1 MKQHYKSWGL
11 YPPGKH
17 KDVIKLNWINS
28 IPDLS
33 RIETSVLPYGL
44 GRSYGDNCLNMD
56 NTLLDTSGISRFI
69 EFDKQSGIIKCEAG
83 LSFAEILKV
92 IVPNGWFFPVTP
104 GTKFVTVGGAIANDV
119 HGKNHHIAGTF
130 GKHIKSFELLKS
142 NGKKFICSATKN
154 TELYKATIGGMG
166 LTGLILWAQFKL
178 KPIKNAYID
187 AETIKFKN
195 LDEFFEL
202 SRKSYKDYEYIVS
215 WIDCS
220 SGGKNFGRGLFFRGN
235 HSNLDKSELPQPK
248 PPKRL
253 IFPFTAP
260 AFLLNRFTLKIANG
274 ILYRS
279 QIKKY
284 KKSIKHYDPFF
295 YPLDSI
301 LNWNRMY
308 GKQGFFQYQCVVP
321 YTDGGT
327 AIKQLLERI
336 SKSGKGSFLA
346 VLKTMGSI
354 DSPGILSFPREG
366 VTLALDF
373 ANHGEKTHKL
383 FVDLD
388 KIVMSVG
395 GALYPCK
402 DARMSKEI
410 FNFSYSRLDEFKKYI
425 DPKFSSSQ
433 WRRLSGESN

>member
-11 YPPGKH
+11 YPPAKH
-17 KDVIKLNWINS
+17 KNVIKLHWIS
-28 IPDLS
+28 DIPDLS
-33 RIETSVLPYGL
+33 RIETLVLPYGL
-44 GRSYGDNCLNMD
+44 GRSYGDNCLNND

-69 EFDKQSGIIKCEAG
+69 EFDKKSGIIKCEAG
-83 LSFAEILKV
+83 VSFAKILKV

-119 HGKNHHIAGTF
+119 HGKNHHTAGTF
-130 GKHIKSFELLKS
+130 GKHIISFELLKS
-142 NGKKFICSATKN
+142 SGKKYICSATKN

-178 KPIKNAYID
+178 KPINNAYID

-202 SRKSYKDYEYIVS
+202 SEKSSKEYEYIVS
-215 WIDCS
+215 WIDCTS
-220 SGGKNFGRGLFFRGN
+220 RGKNFGRGLFFRGN
-235 HSNLDKSELPQPK
+235 HSSLDKSELPQPK

-253 IFPFTAP
+253 PFPFTAP
-260 AFLLNRFTLKIANG
+260 AFLLNRFTLKIANAV
-274 ILYRS
+274 IYRS
-279 QIKKY
+279 QLKKHT
-284 KKSIKHYDPFF
+284 KGIKHYDPFF

-308 GKQGFFQYQCVVP
+308 GKRGFFQYQCVVP

-327 AIKQLLERI
+327 AIRQILECI

-346 VLKTMGSI
+346 VLKTMGSVS
-354 DSPGILSFPREG
+354 SPGILSFPREG

-373 ANHGEKTHKL
+373 ANHGEKTRKL
-383 FVDLD
+383 FADLD
-388 KIVMSVG
+388 EIVKSVG

-402 DARMSKEI
+402 DACMSPEM
-410 FNFSYSRLDEFKKYI
+410 FRFSYAEWKNFNKYI
-425 DPKFSSSQ
+425 DPKFSSSL
-433 WRRLSGESN
+433 WRRVNKEKE